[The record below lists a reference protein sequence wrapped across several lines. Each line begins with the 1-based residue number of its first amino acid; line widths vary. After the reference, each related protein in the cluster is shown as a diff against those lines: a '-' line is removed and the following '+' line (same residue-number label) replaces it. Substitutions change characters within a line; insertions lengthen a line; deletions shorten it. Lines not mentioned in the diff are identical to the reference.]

1 MRVVTSA
8 NIGRHLQSSHRLSA
22 VDAPPETRRVA
33 NVTLY
38 PQLAAVTVDGAPLQ
52 FSPKEF
58 ALLKTLF
65 EEPAAVVSR
74 ERCRTAL
81 GGIAGWPGG
90 R

>member
-1 MRVVTSA
+1 MRVVASA
-8 NIGRHLQSSHRLSA
+8 NMGRVLHSTNRLSA
-22 VDAPPETRRVA
+22 VEVPPETRRLA

-38 PQLAAVTVDGAPLQ
+38 PQLAAVTVDGAPLP

-81 GGIAGWPGG
+81 GGIA
-90 R
+90 